1 MGEKIK
7 YALYLA
13 LFMPLAW
20 LPLPVL
26 YLISD
31 GLCFIFHRCL
41 HYRAKVIRE
50 NLAASF
56 PEKSADELASIEKEF
71 YRQLSDN
78 IVESIKLL
86 SISTSSIRRRVIVEN
101 AVLVEEAAATGAP
114 VFLYLGHYCNW
125 EWVPSITLHFTSPE
139 VTAQIYKPLRDHAFD
154 RLMLRI
160 RSRFNALNI
169 PQSKAFRTLLGLSR
183 KGSFIVGILDDH
195 SPNHSR
201 SRHFMNFLNHPGTII
216 NVGAEEIGN
225 RLNARYLYLDVEK
238 LKRGHY
244 RLTFKPIEP
253 TEADG
258 ESYPVSHAYMRMLEA
273 TIRRQPPY
281 WLWSH
286 KRWRYTL
293 SDPRLTQSDTSPQ
306 STKSE

>member
-13 LFMPLAW
+13 LFMPIAW

-26 YLISD
+26 YMISD
-31 GLCFIFHRCL
+31 GLCFIFRNCL

-50 NLAASF
+50 NLSVSF
-56 PEKSADELASIEKEF
+56 PEKSAEELADIEKEF
-71 YRQLSDN
+71 YRQLADN
-78 IVESIKLL
+78 FVETIKLL
-86 SISTSSIRRRVIVEN
+86 SISNATINRRVSVEN
-101 AVLVEEAAATGAP
+101 ARLVEEAAATGDP
-114 VFLYLGHYCNW
+114 VFLYLGHICNW
-125 EWVPSITLHFTSPE
+125 EWVPAITHHFTLPK
-139 VTAQIYKPLRDHAFD
+139 VTAQIYKPLRDRAFD

-169 PQSKAFRTLLGLSR
+169 PQDKAFKTLFGLSR

-225 RLNARYLYLDVEK
+225 RLKARYLYLDIEK

-258 ESYPVSHAYMRMLEA
+258 DSYPVSHAYMRLLET

-293 SDPRLTQSDTSPQ
+293 SASEIQHEASSPINNP
-306 STKSE
+306 E